1 MNDKPESCAES
12 SYGRIVVAKAA
23 HASVHTRESGC
34 EMEQIEVG
42 SRSVRDRLDAA
53 FAARV
58 IVDARQHAITL
69 YLVVGGKYGRVPRV
83 TREQIIAVVA
93 KEMGFPPICT
103 PASCTCTNA
112 RLKAL
117 HKKVRE
123 MTERL
128 RDDSS

>member
-1 MNDKPESCAES
+1 MNDKSESCAES
-12 SYGRIVVAKAA
+12 SYADTLLWPRPRTLQCIPGNSDAK
-23 HASVHTRESGC
+23 SSELRW
-34 EMEQIEVG
+34 
-42 SRSVRDRLDAA
+42 VRVPSDRLDAA

-58 IVDARQHAITL
+58 IVGERQHAITL

-83 TREQIIAVVA
+83 TRAQIIAVVA

-103 PASCTCTNA
+103 PKTCTCTNA

-128 RDDSS
+128 TL